1 MKIYVFFALSIFLA
15 SAAQGQDFTTGESKK
30 TKFIY
35 TAISQL
41 SIKADPLQV
50 QNIKTQVAKWEN
62 TGAEEDWIKVTE
74 AVYMTSK
81 KSDSKSEVTISTSGG
96 EGANIKYQTLG
107 QRKRN
112 ETPTTAK
119 GLTVT
124 MEKMYIGMY
133 HIWSERK
140 GNPTSSKDDKF
151 DIAGLKEQVTLKEV
165 E

>member
-1 MKIYVFFALSIFLA
+1 MKIYVFFALSIFLV
-15 SAAQGQDFTTGESKK
+15 SSAQGQNFTTADAKR
-30 TKFIY
+30 TAFIK

-50 QNIKTQVAKWEN
+50 QNIKMQLAKWKI
-62 TGAEEDWIKVTE
+62 TDTEEDWIKVTE
-74 AVYMTSK
+74 AVYMASK

-96 EGANIKYQTLG
+96 EGANVKYQTLG

-124 MEKMYIGMY
+124 TEKMYIGMY

-140 GNPTSSKDDKF
+140 GSATSSKDDKF

-165 E
+165 K